1 MSKKILINPNDE
13 TFANLMR
20 DLSKAIRTGDDKLIA
35 KVKAEFAEADTT
47 LFYNAERD
55 EIRVIVKDCPYV
67 DFPVS
72 QFTDIEP
79 NKTAKADK

>member
-1 MSKKILINPNDE
+1 MSKTLIVNPNDE

-20 DLSKAIRTGDDKLIA
+20 KICKAIRTGDDKLTA
-35 KVKAEFAEADTT
+35 ETKAEFAESDAN

-55 EIRVIVKDCPYV
+55 EVRVLIKDCPPV

-72 QFTDIEP
+72 QFTDIA
-79 NKTAKADK
+79 AKPAKSK

>member
-1 MSKKILINPNDE
+1 MSKQLIVNPNDE

-20 DLSKAIRTGDDKLIA
+20 QICKAIRTGDEELIK
-35 KVKAEFAEADTT
+35 KVKAKFAEADAD

-55 EIRVIVKDCPYV
+55 EVRVLIKDCPPV

-72 QFTDIEP
+72 QFTDIAVKSAES
-79 NKTAKADK
+79 K